1 MGEKTSP
8 RLTAPLWKLAAL
20 DSNASLVTHLLCEL
34 GCHLPSL
41 MLAYPCDRVG
51 ARLGGPAHLLLHQV
65 QRQGRAVGEG
75 GGRWDL
81 LLTALSAQA
90 LEVEGG
96 SSVGCWGGR

>member
-1 MGEKTSP
+1 MAEKTVP

-20 DSNASLVTHLLCEL
+20 DSNANLVTYLLCEL
-34 GCHLPSL
+34 GCRLPSL
-41 MLAYPCDRVG
+41 MFAYPFNRVG

-81 LLTALSAQA
+81 LLTALPTQA

-96 SSVGCWGGR
+96 SSVG